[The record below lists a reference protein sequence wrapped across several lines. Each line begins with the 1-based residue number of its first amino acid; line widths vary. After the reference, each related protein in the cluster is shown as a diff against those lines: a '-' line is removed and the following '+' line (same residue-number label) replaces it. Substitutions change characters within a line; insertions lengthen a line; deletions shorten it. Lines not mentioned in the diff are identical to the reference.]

1 MDDMREWRLR
11 NRPMLTVLA
20 IGVGVGLFVVGLTL
34 DFQWAIVRA
43 LVGAKVGTAG
53 LWTGALIA
61 AVGAMLVSVAAL
73 FPPKGTLQ
81 EPMKGEW

>member
-1 MDDMREWRLR
+1 
-11 NRPMLTVLA
+11 MLTVVA
-20 IGVGVGLFVVGLTL
+20 IGVGAVLFVVGLTL

-61 AVGAMLVSVAAL
+61 AVGVMLAAVAVL
-73 FPPKGTLQ
+73 FPPKGTQQ